1 MKDHQSDQNGHL
13 KIDAATHCVIQ
24 KHKKARR
31 TVWSVMLVITEGEH
45 DPKERQNHHLLLL
58 RCRRLHVNWLM
69 KIDETRTV
77 LQLTRCVQVKD
88 DGL

>member
-1 MKDHQSDQNGHL
+1 MEDRNEGPSELIKNGHL

-45 DPKERQNHHLLLL
+45 DPKERREVFITYYRSEIAA
-58 RCRRLHVNWLM
+58 RCYVNRLM
-69 KIDETRTV
+69 KKIDETRTV
-77 LQLTRCVQVKD
+77 LQ
-88 DGL
+88 